1 LSDWSGPIG
10 RRSSPLV
17 AQMKRRRLGVNGA
30 ILLSLEADEAGR
42 LKSHELTIE
51 EYSE

>member
-10 RRSSPLV
+10 RRSFSPGS
-17 AQMKRRRLGVNGA
+17 ADERRRLGVNGA